1 MVEGTR
7 FGEEST
13 PKTTTTTAAGE
24 DGTTAV
30 PPLVVVSGEDAP
42 TSPGREFNSVVA
54 LVNTA
59 NLSRGAQAAE
69 NGATSNETQQP
80 RSLFHE
86 EDRSKSRATCS
97 SVIRDTLRVHNKH
110 KAAALALRVL
120 MLASVTCTVIVAV
133 VVPWYL
139 AKLAGED
146 SVKKAISPLLYN
158 VATKAQASVEQFFSV
173 AVAAAAE
180 VERLCKTFVASPAG
194 VYASDFKALELEL
207 LQIGTRLS
215 GTNYII
221 RYMYWAGLNGEMA
234 CVEFDKATRSE
245 FIQEV
250 RFFQN
255 GTLSNQMNW
264 QLDEDGNPPT
274 GYPTSNY
281 DDMGPYDVLEWVPS
295 YLAAPCFLGDAYT
308 EITPEGDK
316 ELLIMH
322 FTPVVNAAGEYV
334 GIFGVDTRAHDVA
347 ELFRENVEQ
356 QQQGGGKIHGVA
368 FLTEPDGIVIATSVE
383 EPTITENMT
392 LRYCYDFED
401 ELVCLLPPL
410 FHT

>member
-221 RYMYWAGLNGEMA
+221 RYMYWAGLNG
-234 CVEFDKATRSE
+234 
-245 FIQEV
+245 
-250 RFFQN
+250 
-255 GTLSNQMNW
+255 GT
-264 QLDEDGNPPT
+264 
-274 GYPTSNY
+274 
-281 DDMGPYDVLEWVPS
+281 PS
-295 YLAAPCFLGDAYT
+295 Q
-308 EITPEGDK
+308 
-316 ELLIMH
+316 
-322 FTPVVNAAGEYV
+322 
-334 GIFGVDTRAHDVA
+334 R
-347 ELFRENVEQ
+347 RNVT
-356 QQQGGGKIHGVA
+356 KS
-368 FLTEPDGIVIATSVE
+368 L
-383 EPTITENMT
+383 
-392 LRYCYDFED
+392 
-401 ELVCLLPPL
+401 
-410 FHT
+410 